1 MEPLPLLNI
10 VDSRCGKLNLNLLKV
25 IQVIKKSCYIEK
37 VHHFVTAFKIL
48 RDLVNKNT
56 IIDKKTGQS

>member
-1 MEPLPLLNI
+1 MEPLPPLNI

-25 IQVIKKSCYIEK
+25 IQRIEKSCYIEK
-37 VHHFVTAFKIL
+37 VHDFVTGFKVL